1 MIYNVNLVKNYLLA
15 VLMGLLIM
23 ALNKKQPLIAH
34 PLKTFELLVKGK

>member
-1 MIYNVNLVKNYLLA
+1 MIYNVNLVKNYLA

-34 PLKTFELLVKGK
+34 PRKTFELLVKSK

>member
-1 MIYNVNLVKNYLLA
+1 MIYNVNLVKNYLA

-34 PLKTFELLVKGK
+34 PLKTFELLVKSK